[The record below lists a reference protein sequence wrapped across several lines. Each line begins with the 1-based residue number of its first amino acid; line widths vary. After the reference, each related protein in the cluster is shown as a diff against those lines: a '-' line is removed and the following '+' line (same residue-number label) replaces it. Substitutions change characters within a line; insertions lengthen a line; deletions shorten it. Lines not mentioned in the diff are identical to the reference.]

1 LPREKARTP
10 ARKKRP
16 ASKGPKKRV
25 GGNHGNGKKFES
37 GTNSHDGEV
46 FRRGPDQIPRG
57 SATLMFRVIAAD
69 RRQQI
74 YDSLSKL
81 VEQPRGA
88 LEFMREFADRTEGK
102 PTQRHELAPPR
113 ETYFAPAP
121 AQEEAPPAPER
132 TSAPSASIAPTVSRE
147 PVLIGP
153 NGERFRAL

>member
-1 LPREKARTP
+1 MNDEKARENGR
-10 ARKKRP
+10 RKTRA
-16 ASKGPKKRV
+16 ASKGPKRRS
-25 GGNHGNGKKFES
+25 GGNHGNGKRTQFKP
-37 GTNSHDGEV
+37 GQNSHTGGV

-132 TSAPSASIAPTVSRE
+132 TSAPSASIAPRSS
-147 PVLIGP
+147 
-153 NGERFRAL
+153 